1 LYPEDDI
8 NTPAGADPA
17 GESPEERVLEPE
29 AVEAEAAAEQVEED
43 LDELTVAHRKAS
55 EYLELAQRTQ
65 ADFEN
70 YRKRASRDA
79 AAAEER
85 GVAKLAREIISA
97 LDNLDLSLA
106 ALAVQGV
113 DESNV
118 KGFQLIRD
126 ELRSGLARAGVTV
139 DNPKGEAFDPQ
150 RHEAIAQVVVEGAEP
165 NSVVEVHQVGYLL
178 GDTVIRAAKVAV
190 AGQG

>member
-1 LYPEDDI
+1 MFPEDNI
-8 NTPAGADPA
+8 NTPAGSDPV
-17 GESPEERVLEPE
+17 GESPDETVLEPE
-29 AVEAEAAAEQVEED
+29 TVEAEEAAEQVEED
-43 LDELTVAHRKAS
+43 LDELTLATRKAS

-106 ALAVQGV
+106 AIAVQGV

-126 ELRSGLARAGVTV
+126 ELRNGLARAGVTV
-139 DNPKGEAFDPQ
+139 DDPKGTAFDPQ
-150 RHEAIAQVVVEGAEP
+150 RHEAIAQVQVEGAEP
-165 NSVVEVHQVGYLL
+165 NTVVEVHQVGYLL